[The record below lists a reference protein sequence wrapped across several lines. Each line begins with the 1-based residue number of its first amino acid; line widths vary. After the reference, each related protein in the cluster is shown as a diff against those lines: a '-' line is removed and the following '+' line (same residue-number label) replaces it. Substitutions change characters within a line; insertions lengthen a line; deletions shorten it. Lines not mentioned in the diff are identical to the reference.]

1 MLRGSRKKSDYY
13 RALKES
19 SFTWMDKKNDYLP
32 FLDYFL
38 GVVLKDYLDFNER
51 VSLINQ
57 TD

>member
-1 MLRGSRKKSDYY
+1 M
-13 RALKES
+13 KES

-38 GVVLKDYLDFNER
+38 GVVLKDHLEFNER

-57 TD
+57 TDLPVDKLI

>member
-1 MLRGSRKKSDYY
+1 
-13 RALKES
+13 
-19 SFTWMDKKNDYLP
+19 MDKKNDYLP

-57 TD
+57 TDLPVDKLIWEVLSLRS